1 MTTINDLRNF
11 KPKFDYFIALDSDGT
26 IFDSMSFKHK
36 NCFLE
41 PLINEFDL
49 DSAEKEVISF
59 WKFINLNS
67 KNRGINRFEAL
78 YLLFK
83 NLDKIS
89 KIKLSKIKLSE
100 IIVLKKL
107 LSMHNSPSNDDLI
120 SFLKNLKKKEEE
132 DFISKAISWSNKV
145 NEQVKIKCSNIP
157 IFDNVL
163 KSLKLISKYTDVM
176 VISNTPYSTLLRE
189 WKKNKIYQFVSLIGS
204 QETGDKS
211 EMFKAATNGKYD
223 RYKTLMIGDSPS
235 DLVAAKENK
244 SFFYPIIP
252 SSEQMSWKFFKDV
265 AFEKFLVKDDFNFIE
280 KEKISEFQRRLKF
293 NI

>member
-1 MTTINDLRNF
+1 MTTLDDLRNF

-36 NCFLE
+36 NCFVE

-49 DSAEKEVISF
+49 ESAEKEVSSL
-59 WKFINLNS
+59 WRFINLNS
-67 KNRGINRFEAL
+67 ETRGINRFEAL

-83 NLDKIS
+83 NLDKVS
-89 KIKLSKIKLSE
+89 KVKLSKVKLSE

-107 LSMHNSPSNDDLI
+107 LKMHNSPSNDDLL

-132 DFISKAISWSNKV
+132 RFISKAISWSNKV
-145 NEQVKIKCSNIP
+145 NEQVKIKCSSIP
-157 IFDNVL
+157 IIDNVL
-163 KSLKLISKYTDVM
+163 KSLKLISNYTDVM
-176 VISNTPYSTLLRE
+176 VISNTPYRTLLRE

-204 QETGDKS
+204 QETGGKS

-223 RYKTLMIGDSPS
+223 RDKTLMIGDSPS
-235 DLVAAKENK
+235 DFFAAKENK
-244 SFFYPIIP
+244 SFFYPILP
-252 SSEQMSWKFFKDV
+252 SSEKMSWKFFYDV
-265 AFEKFLVKDDFNFIE
+265 AFEKFLMKDNFNFIQ
-280 KEKISEFQRRLKF
+280 KEKISEFKRKLKF